1 MSKLIATMSGDV
13 IITLKEI
20 TDILEIR
27 HDKAMLKVEKLALSP
42 SFGAMSKIDI
52 VYNEQGQTVP
62 TYMLNKKQAIAVG
75 AKLNNDLLMK
85 VIDKVE
91 ELENEKRKN
100 VPKNYIEALEALVLS
115 EKEKVLLEEER
126 NEAVETKAWIG
137 QKREATAMNT
147 ASQAVKKANKLE
159 KELDKSKEY
168 CTIKRMS
175 MLTHGQ
181 EYNWRILKSTCIEL
195 GIEPVDVFDVNYGTV
210 KGYHKT
216 VWEKAYSLN
225 FEELI

>member
-1 MSKLIATMSGDV
+1 MSKLIATMSGDA

-20 TDILEIR
+20 TDMLQKE
-27 HDKAMLKVEKLALSP
+27 HNKAMKQVEKLSEEPSFGKVEKITTLNLNNV
-42 SFGAMSKIDI
+42 K
-52 VYNEQGQTVP
+52 VT
-62 TYMLNKKQAIAVG
+62 TYALNKKQAIAVG
-75 AKLNNDLLMK
+75 AKLNNSLLMK

-100 VPKNYIEALEALVLS
+100 APQNYIEALEALIVS
-115 EKEKVLLEEER
+115 EKEKILLESQR
-126 NEAVETKAWIG
+126 DEAIETKAWIG
-137 QKREATAMNT
+137 NKREATAMNT

-181 EYNWRILKSTCIEL
+181 EYNWRILKDTSKKL
-195 GIEPVDVFDVNYGTV
+195 GIDPIDVFDINYGTV
-210 KGYHKT
+210 KGYHKN
-216 VWEKAYSLN
+216 VWEKAYGLN
-225 FEELI
+225 LDDLV